1 VKYLSW
7 FSLEEIK
14 DEEEFMAGTAFKFF
28 KTQDGY
34 NIGHVFPASLSSLD
48 YIMLPFNLEY
58 MALICLSI
66 GEEGNTTRHL
76 KAENKLH
83 KGLIV
88 SGCEIKRMLL
98 SNLEKVFINP
108 NPKYIVD
115 DLPIK
120 HK

>member
-1 VKYLSW
+1 MFLS
-7 FSLEEIK
+7 
-14 DEEEFMAGTAFKFF
+14 
-28 KTQDGY
+28 
-34 NIGHVFPASLSSLD
+34 NLSGLD
-48 YIMLPFNLEY
+48 YIMLPFNLES
-58 MALICLSI
+58 MALMCLSI
-66 GEEGNTTRHL
+66 GEEGKTTRYL

-108 NPKYIVD
+108 NPQYIVD

-120 HK
+120 YK